1 MSNYTHVTVNG
12 STVTV
17 DEALA
22 YAERNGVHKPDYM
35 SLDDAAAYVRENYP
49 QFSDLT
55 LHIGD
60 PARTIP
66 KAASIEFDTDFP
78 EFTIESATDEDEDFG
93 FLLTDHESPI
103 GEARGDITSGLRS
116 LGWGE
121 DADELAGLS
130 DEDFVTVISEAVS
143 ILRGG
148 GPTVTEGESHGFL
161 DALVVEPAS
170 REITVPEFIA
180 AATALREVL

>member
-12 STVTV
+12 STMTV
-17 DEALA
+17 EEALA
-22 YAERNGVHKPDYM
+22 YAERNGVSKPDYM
-35 SLDDAAAYVRENYP
+35 SLEDAAQYVRENYP

-60 PARTIP
+60 PAHTTP
-66 KAASIEFDTDFP
+66 
-78 EFTIESATDEDEDFG
+78 DEDFG
-93 FLLTDHESPI
+93 FLLTDDPEGPI

-130 DEDFVTVISEAVS
+130 DEDFVTVIEEAVS

-148 GPTVTEGESHGFL
+148 GPTVTEEEGHGFL

-170 REITVPEFIA
+170 REITVAEFVA

>member
-1 MSNYTHVTVNG
+1 MSNYTHVTANG
-12 STVTV
+12 STLTV
-17 DEALA
+17 EEALA
-22 YAERNGVHKPDYM
+22 YAERNGVSKPDYM
-35 SLDDAAAYVRENYP
+35 SLEDAAEYVRENYP

-60 PARTIP
+60 PARTTP
-66 KAASIEFDTDFP
+66 
-78 EFTIESATDEDEDFG
+78 DEDFG
-93 FLLTDHESPI
+93 FLLTDHEDPV

-148 GPTVTEGESHGFL
+148 GPTVTQESHGFL
-161 DALVVEPAS
+161 DALAVEPAS